1 MYLCPF
7 CLPIRESNSSS
18 HLICQ
23 YHAKDLSLKS
33 EGHSVVFTTL
43 SIHLPLGGH
52 LYNLHLLAIVDNAVL
67 NIIYMFIYIFN
78 NLLFS
83 YFGALHFEQC

>member
-1 MYLCPF
+1 M
-7 CLPIRESNSSS
+7 
-18 HLICQ
+18 
-23 YHAKDLSLKS
+23 SLKS
-33 EGHSVVFTTL
+33 EGHSIAFTTL
-43 SIHLPLGGH
+43 AIHLPLGGH
-52 LYNLHLLAIVDNAVL
+52 LGGFHLSAIADNAVL